1 MGISVYITSYN
12 KEQFLFQA
20 INSVL
25 NQSLKP
31 DEIIIVDDNS
41 QDNSRGIIKGFV
53 SNYPKL
59 IHPVFNERNLG
70 ISKSRNI
77 AISHCTR
84 ELITFVDAD
93 DYFFPVKIETE
104 LKLIKNGN
112 YNCVYSNHVFVDE
125 FGNENGLFSSENDQ
139 PAEGNVF
146 KENFSRSFHVS
157 SGTNFHNEMFYKS
170 CAQDIGLYDEK
181 IKIWE
186 DWDFRIRMSKN
197 FQYGYCP
204 NVNSAYRKLEN
215 GLHNSGT
222 ELHYR
227 EQIKIYNK
235 NKHLLMDLKRQ
246 K

>member
-93 DYFFPVKIETE
+93 DYFFP
-104 LKLIKNGN
+104 
-112 YNCVYSNHVFVDE
+112 
-125 FGNENGLFSSENDQ
+125 
-139 PAEGNVF
+139 
-146 KENFSRSFHVS
+146 
-157 SGTNFHNEMFYKS
+157 
-170 CAQDIGLYDEK
+170 EK
-181 IKIWE
+181 IKTC
-186 DWDFRIRMSKN
+186 F
-197 FQYGYCP
+197 
-204 NVNSAYRKLEN
+204 
-215 GLHNSGT
+215 
-222 ELHYR
+222 
-227 EQIKIYNK
+227 
-235 NKHLLMDLKRQ
+235 
-246 K
+246 